1 MSESNETRIVIYDLT
16 GDKQVLKS
24 YNNKDEFDQDKD
36 NLFKDA
42 TLLNQDGKEIHI
54 MDDVIKCLENN
65 KTYIG
70 TTNDYENS
78 NYGNCWTK
86 TINYKIFHIPEQN
99 KQEEKSSQK
108 NNNNKNIEQNNPKN
122 NFFYIKCDDRC
133 YLKFKLP
140 LIFDYKT
147 KMLYNGDNK
156 REIYPAFY
164 IPDENNFVLST
175 HKGKNSS
182 PTQEN
187 MLHAFS
193 CYTSND
199 VKIMGYKNLDRN
211 IFDAY
216 QYLVG
221 HNANDDFQSYS
232 LGYFQNIHDGVKSK
246 GLSVLPKTLLGC
258 SSYDNVTA
266 NLCCLD
272 CRCDWPMPE
281 PKTMKWKTIIQK
293 FNLNDLNGLQKDIR

>member
-24 YNNKDEFDQDKD
+24 YNNKDEFEKD
-36 NLFKDA
+36 NFNKENDNNENKD
-42 TLLNQDGKEIHI
+42 TNKILLKNSNGSKISTI
-54 MDDVIKCLENN
+54 DDVIQMLDESSDYMNTSITKSHINSDNSLYQESQ
-65 KTYIG
+65 YIVF
-70 TTNDYENS
+70 NA
-78 NYGNCWTK
+78 
-86 TINYKIFHIPEQN
+86 
-99 KQEEKSSQK
+99 
-108 NNNNKNIEQNNPKN
+108 NKNFEQHE
-122 NFFYIKCDDRC
+122 FFIKCDDRC

-147 KMLYNGDNK
+147 KMLYHGDNK

-293 FNLNDLNGLQKDIR
+293 FNLNTLNELQNKIYDNK

>member
-16 GDKQVLKS
+16 GNNQVLNSYDNEDTFQQDNKFVYKS
-24 YNNKDEFDQDKD
+24 ILSNNDTEK
-36 NLFKDA
+36 KDA
-42 TLLNQDGKEIHI
+42 GKILLND
-54 MDDVIKCLENN
+54 
-65 KTYIG
+65 
-70 TTNDYENS
+70 
-78 NYGNCWTK
+78 
-86 TINYKIFHIPEQN
+86 
-99 KQEEKSSQK
+99 
-108 NNNNKNIEQNNPKN
+108 NNNNKISTIDDVIDLLESKSDFIDYQTITSNINCGNSLYQSSQYILYNAKEEFKTYE
-122 NFFYIKCDDRC
+122 FFIKCDDRC